1 MAATPTTA
9 PTTAPPSGGP
19 IGRLRA
25 RTGSRPGGGLLLM
38 ICGTA
43 VTQAM
48 ALGTG
53 IITARLLGVEGRGQ
67 TALVIAVG
75 TLFARLTL
83 GGSLPV
89 AVATLLARGR
99 LSARAAMRPYALRW
113 AWLGAIPSVGAAA
126 YLYVVLDGTSPGL
139 RLALAIGVATTAYI
153 VMATNLLAAGL
164 QGELASVARIM
175 SASLLLQAPFFV
187 ALGTAFLLGWTGSSA
202 DVVLIW
208 VVSAIVG
215 LALCW
220 RLLRRPPAT
229 GGPDDPGLDGTEV
242 RRLTRTNYVNA
253 IGTIDGVG
261 LDRNLV
267 GALLGTLT
275 LGLYSAATA
284 VANMSTTVGIAVS
297 TLLLPR
303 LAAAHD
309 EPHEQARLLRRWIP
323 TAALLI
329 VAIVVAL
336 QFVLAPVIELAFGPE
351 FAPAIACA
359 RWLVVADGLLGFR
372 RILIAV
378 LQARGQGG
386 SASWI
391 EISLTA
397 LLAIGIIVAALQQSL
412 VMVGVATLVV
422 GVLSCVMLTVA
433 IWRPRGVVV
442 STGT

>member
-9 PTTAPPSGGP
+9 PTTLPPSDGP

-25 RTGSRPGGGLLLM
+25 RSGPRWAGGGGGLLLM
-38 ICGTA
+38 VGGTA
-43 VTQAM
+43 VTQVM

-53 IITARLLGVEGRGQ
+53 IVTARLLGVEGRGQ
-67 TALVIAVG
+67 VALVIAVA

-99 LSARAAMRPYALRW
+99 LSARAAMRPFALRW
-113 AWLGAIPSVGAAA
+113 ALLGTIPSLGAAG
-126 YLYVVLDGTSPGL
+126 YLYAVLDGTAPGL
-139 RLALAIGVATTAYI
+139 RLALAMGVATAAYI
-153 VMATNLLAAGL
+153 VMTTNLLVAGL
-164 QGELASVARIM
+164 QGELASVARIV
-175 SASLLLQAPFFV
+175 SASLMLQAPFFV

-202 DVVLIW
+202 DVVLVYLGSSVI
-208 VVSAIVG
+208 G

-220 RLLRRPPAT
+220 RLLRRTSTTVTAD
-229 GGPDDPGLDGTEV
+229 GPGLDGREI
-242 RRLTRTNYVNA
+242 RRLTRSNYVNA

-267 GALLGTLT
+267 GALLGTVS

-284 VANMSTTVGIAVS
+284 VANMSTTVGTAVS
-297 TLLLPR
+297 TVLLPR

-309 EPHEQARLLRRWIP
+309 EPDEQARLLRRWVP
-323 TAALLI
+323 GAALLI
-329 VAIVVAL
+329 VLIVVAL
-336 QFVLAPVIELAFGPE
+336 QLVLAPVIELAFGAE
-351 FAPAIACA
+351 FAPAIVCA

-397 LLAIGIIVAALQQSL
+397 LLAIGIVVAALQQSL
-412 VMVGVATLVV
+412 MMVGVATFAV
-422 GVLSCVMLTVA
+422 GVLSCLLLGLAILRPLRRLT
-433 IWRPRGVVV
+433 
-442 STGT
+442 